1 MDADERGWGGI
12 GIREGPNPLP
22 TEQGIAATP
31 SFFCVHLRLNPLRAS
46 AVPKLPFCKTSGK
59 SAPCQLVFVVMN
71 RTQHCNELR
80 PEHAG
85 QTVTL
90 VGWVHSRRDLGGVLF
105 IDLRDREGRTQ
116 TVFDPADLPN
126 EVFETATH
134 LHSESVIQLTGQV
147 RLRPT
152 GTENAKIPTGRIE
165 VLVKEMV
172 VLNNAAILPFP
183 VDDPEVASK
192 VNEELRLQYR
202 YLDLRRPE
210 MMRNLRLRSKVAIAT
225 RSFMDDQGFLE
236 IETPTLFKSTPEG
249 AREFLVP
256 NRREAGTFYALPQ
269 SPQQFK
275 QILMVSGVE
284 RYFQLARCYRDEDL
298 RADRQ
303 PEFTQVDIEMS
314 FIDREDIYALIEG
327 LLKRVWKTA
336 LNMDI
341 ATPFR
346 RISFEEALNRW
357 GIDKPDT
364 RFGMELVDMTEDFRS
379 STFKVFSGA
388 VANGGVV
395 KALNAKGL
403 AGATQGQLETMTD
416 YAKSFGA
423 KGLAF
428 IKVENG
434 EWKSPI
440 VKFFSEAEKAALTTK
455 LNIEQGDLILF
466 AADQWLNACEILG
479 KIRLYCADVLK
490 TQGKLVID
498 PTQFNFLW
506 VVEFPLLGFDR
517 EMNRWYSSHHPFT
530 APVADDIPLLKADP
544 KKVRG
549 QHYDIVV
556 NGVELGGGSIRI
568 HQPDVQKT
576 IFEEVLQ
583 ISPEETQSRF
593 GYMLE
598 AFKYGA
604 PPHGGIALGFDRL
617 CAILCGTTSIR
628 DVIAFPKT
636 AKGVCLMTES
646 PSPVTARQLRDLHIE
661 VKAAPKKDQPG
672 APDQA

>member
-1 MDADERGWGGI
+1 M
-12 GIREGPNPLP
+12 
-22 TEQGIAATP
+22 
-31 SFFCVHLRLNPLRAS
+31 
-46 AVPKLPFCKTSGK
+46 K
-59 SAPCQLVFVVMN
+59 
-71 RTQHCNELR
+71 RTHHCNELR
-80 PEHAG
+80 PAHIG

-90 VGWVHSRRDLGGVLF
+90 SGWVHSRRDLGGLIF
-105 IDLRDREGRTQ
+105 IDIRDREGRTQ
-116 TVFDPADLPN
+116 TVFDPSNLPK
-126 EVFETATH
+126 ELFDRAAA
-134 LHSESVIQLTGQV
+134 LRSECVISVTGKV
-147 RLRPT
+147 RHRPE
-152 GTENAKIPTGRIE
+152 GTNNAKIPTGEVELGVTALE
-165 VLVKEMV
+165 VLNMAEV
-172 VLNNAAILPFP
+172 LPFP
-183 VDDPEVASK
+183 VDDPEVAAK

-210 MMRNLRLRSKVAIAT
+210 MSRNLRLRSKVATAT
-225 RSFMDDQGFLE
+225 RVFMDEQGFLE
-236 IETPTLFKSTPEG
+236 VETPTLFKSTPEG

-256 NRREAGTFYALPQ
+256 NRREPGTFYALPQ

-275 QILMVSGVE
+275 QILMVAGVE

-314 FIDREDIYALIEG
+314 FIDREDIYTLIEG

-336 LNMDI
+336 LNVDI
-341 ATPFR
+341 PTPFKR
-346 RISFEEALNRW
+346 LSFNDALNRY

-364 RFGMELVDMTEDFRS
+364 RFGMELVDFTEEFRA

-388 VANGGVV
+388 ISNGGVV

-403 AGATQGQLETMTD
+403 ADATQGQIETMTE

-428 IKVENG
+428 IKVEKG

-440 VKFFSEAEKAALTTK
+440 VKFFNDAEKAALTQK
-455 LNIEQGDLILF
+455 LAIEEGDLILF
-466 AADQWLNACEILG
+466 AADQWLTACEILG

-490 TQGKLVID
+490 GQGKLSVPAD
-498 PTQFNFLW
+498 RFDFLW
-506 VVEFPLLGFDR
+506 VVDFPLLSFDK
-517 EMNRWYSSHHPFT
+517 EQNRWYSSHHPFT
-530 APVADDIPLLKADP
+530 APVAEDVQFLTSDP

-576 IFEEVLQ
+576 VFEQVLQ
-583 ISPEETQSRF
+583 IPPEMVKARF

-598 AFKYGA
+598 AFRYGA

-617 CAILCGTTSIR
+617 IAILCGTQSIR

-636 AKGVCLMTES
+636 AKGTDLMTDS
-646 PSPVTARQLRDLHIE
+646 PAPVEPKQLRDLHLE
-661 VKAAPKKDQPG
+661 LKMAKKE
-672 APDQA
+672 

>member
-1 MDADERGWGGI
+1 M
-12 GIREGPNPLP
+12 
-22 TEQGIAATP
+22 
-31 SFFCVHLRLNPLRAS
+31 
-46 AVPKLPFCKTSGK
+46 K
-59 SAPCQLVFVVMN
+59 
-71 RTQHCNELR
+71 RTHHCNELR
-80 PEHAG
+80 PAHVG

-90 VGWVHSRRDLGGVLF
+90 SGWVHSRRDLGGLIF
-105 IDLRDREGRTQ
+105 IDIRDREGRTQ
-116 TVFDPADLPN
+116 TVFDPSDLPK
-126 EVFETATH
+126 ELFERAAS
-134 LHSESVIQLTGQV
+134 LRSECVVSVSGKV
-147 RLRPT
+147 RQRPA
-152 GTENAKIPTGRIE
+152 GTNNSKIPTGEIE
-165 VLVKEMV
+165 VGVTGLI
-172 VLNNAAILPFP
+172 VLNMAEVLPFP
-183 VDDPEVASK
+183 VDDPEVAK
-192 VNEELRLQYR
+192 TVNEELRFQYR

-210 MMRNLRLRSKVAIAT
+210 MARNLRVRSKVATAT
-225 RSFMDDQGFLE
+225 RVYFDEQGFLE
-236 IETPTLFKSTPEG
+236 VETPLLFKSTPEG

-256 NRREAGTFYALPQ
+256 SRIHPGQFYALPQ

-275 QILMVSGVE
+275 QILMVAGVE
-284 RYFQLARCYRDEDL
+284 RYFQLARCFRDEDL

-303 PEFTQVDIEMS
+303 PEFTQVDLEMS
-314 FIDREDIYALIEG
+314 FIEREDIYSLIEG

-341 ATPFR
+341 PTPFK
-346 RISFEEALNRW
+346 RISFEEALNRY

-364 RFGMELVDMTEDFRS
+364 RFGMELTDFTEEFRK

-388 VANGGVV
+388 IASGGVV

-403 AGATQGQLETMTD
+403 AGATQGQIETMTE

-440 VKFFSEAEKAALTTK
+440 VKFFNDTEKAALTVK
-455 LNIEQGDLILF
+455 LKIEEGDLILF
-466 AADQWLNACEILG
+466 AADQWLTACEILG

-490 TQGKLVID
+490 GRGKLVID
-498 PTQFNFLW
+498 PHQFNFLW
-506 VVEFPLLGFDR
+506 VIEFPLLGFDR
-517 EMNRWYSSHHPFT
+517 EQNRWYSSHHPFT
-530 APVADDIPLLKADP
+530 APVTEDIPLLKTDP

-549 QHYDIVV
+549 QHYDVVV

-576 IFEEVLQ
+576 IFEELLAIPPDMVKA
-583 ISPEETQSRF
+583 RF

-598 AFKYGA
+598 AFRYGA

-617 CAILCGTTSIR
+617 IAILCGTPSIR

-636 AKGVCLMTES
+636 AKGTDLMTDS
-646 PSPVTARQLRDLHIE
+646 PSTVEPKQLRDLHIE
-661 VKAAPKKDQPG
+661 LKVAKKEP
-672 APDQA
+672 

>member
-1 MDADERGWGGI
+1 M
-12 GIREGPNPLP
+12 
-22 TEQGIAATP
+22 
-31 SFFCVHLRLNPLRAS
+31 
-46 AVPKLPFCKTSGK
+46 K
-59 SAPCQLVFVVMN
+59 
-71 RTQHCNELR
+71 RTHHCNELR
-80 PEHAG
+80 PAHIG

-90 VGWVHSRRDLGGVLF
+90 TGWVHSRRDLGGLIF
-105 IDLRDREGRTQ
+105 LDIRDREGRTQ
-116 TVFDPADLPN
+116 SVFDPSDLPK
-126 EVFETATH
+126 ELFDRASS
-134 LHSESVIQLTGQV
+134 LRSESVVLVTGKV
-147 RLRPT
+147 RQRPE
-152 GTENAKIPTGRIE
+152 GTNNSKIPTGE
-165 VLVKEMV
+165 VEVMATSMEL
-172 VLNNAAILPFP
+172 LNHAEVLPFP
-183 VDDPEVASK
+183 VDDPEVSSK
-192 VNEELRLQYR
+192 VNEELRLKYR

-210 MMRNLRLRSKVAIAT
+210 MARNLRLRSKVATAT
-225 RSFMDDQGFLE
+225 RVFLDEQGFLE
-236 IETPTLFKSTPEG
+236 VETPILFKSTPEG

-256 NRREAGTFYALPQ
+256 SRVHPGQFYALPQ

-275 QILMVSGVE
+275 QILMVAGVE
-284 RYFQLARCYRDEDL
+284 RYFQLARCFRDEDQ

-303 PEFTQVDIEMS
+303 LEFTQVDLEMS
-314 FIDREDIYALIEG
+314 FIEREDIYALIEG

-336 LNMDI
+336 HNIDI
-341 ATPFR
+341 TTPFR
-346 RISFEEALNRW
+346 RITFEEALNRY

-364 RFGMELVDMTEDFRS
+364 RFAMEIVDFTEEFRA

-388 VANGGVV
+388 IANGGVV

-403 AGATQGQLETMTD
+403 AGATQGQIETMTE

-440 VKFFSEAEKAALTTK
+440 VKFFSQIEKDALTIK
-455 LNIEQGDLILF
+455 LKIEEGDLILF

-479 KIRLYCADVLK
+479 RIRLYCAEVLK
-490 TQGKLVID
+490 NQGKLVI
-498 PTQFNFLW
+498 PTDRYDFLW
-506 VVEFPLLGFDR
+506 VIDFPLLSFDK
-517 EMNRWYSSHHPFT
+517 EQNRWYSSHHPFT
-530 APVADDIPLLKADP
+530 APVAEDVPLLKTEP

-568 HQPDVQKT
+568 HQPAVQKT

-583 ISPEETQSRF
+583 IPPEMVEARF

-604 PPHGGIALGFDRL
+604 PPHGGIALGFDRMI
-617 CAILCGTTSIR
+617 AILCGTTSIR

-636 AKGVCLMTES
+636 AKATDLMTDS
-646 PSPVTARQLRDLHIE
+646 PAPVEPKQLRDLHIQLKVPQKE
-661 VKAAPKKDQPG
+661 DPKP
-672 APDQA
+672 

>member
-1 MDADERGWGGI
+1 M
-12 GIREGPNPLP
+12 
-22 TEQGIAATP
+22 
-31 SFFCVHLRLNPLRAS
+31 
-46 AVPKLPFCKTSGK
+46 K
-59 SAPCQLVFVVMN
+59 
-71 RTQHCNELR
+71 RTHHCNELR
-80 PEHAG
+80 PAHIG

-90 VGWVHSRRDLGGVLF
+90 SGWVHSRRDLGGLIF
-105 IDLRDREGRTQ
+105 IDIRDREGRTQ
-116 TVFDPADLPN
+116 TVFDPSDLTP
-126 EVFETATH
+126 ELFAQAAA
-134 LHSESVIQLTGQV
+134 LRSECVVSLTGKV
-147 RLRPT
+147 RHRPE
-152 GTENAKIPTGRIE
+152 GTNNAKIPTGEIE
-165 VLVKEMV
+165 VGVTGLE
-172 VLNNAAILPFP
+172 VLNMAEVLPFP
-183 VDDPEVASK
+183 VDDPEIANK

-210 MMRNLRLRSKVAIAT
+210 MARNLKLRSKVAIAA
-225 RSFMDDQGFLE
+225 RSFMDEQGFLE
-236 IETPTLFKSTPEG
+236 VETPTLFKSTPEG

-275 QILMVSGVE
+275 QILMVAGVE
-284 RYFQLARCYRDEDL
+284 KYFQLARCYRDEDL

-336 LNMDI
+336 LNVDVP
-341 ATPFR
+341 TPFK
-346 RISFEEALNRW
+346 RISFEEALNRY

-364 RFGMELVDMTEDFRS
+364 RFGMELVDMTEDFKA
-379 STFKVFSGA
+379 STFKVFSGTI
-388 VANGGVV
+388 ANGGVV
-395 KALNAKGL
+395 KALNAKGM
-403 AGATQGQLETMTD
+403 AGATQGQIETMTE

-428 IKVENG
+428 IKVEKG

-440 VKFFSEAEKAALTTK
+440 VKFFSDAEKAALTTK
-455 LNIEQGDLILF
+455 LAIQEGDLILF

-498 PTQFNFLW
+498 PKQFNFLW
-506 VVEFPLLGFDR
+506 VIEFPLLGFDR
-517 EMNRWYSSHHPFT
+517 EQNRWYSSHHPFT
-530 APVADDIPLLKADP
+530 APVAEDIALLKTDP

-576 IFEEVLQ
+576 IFEELLA
-583 ISPEETQSRF
+583 IPPEETKLRF
-593 GYMLE
+593 GYMLD

-617 CAILCGTTSIR
+617 IAILCGTSSIR

-636 AKGVCLMTES
+636 AKGTCLMTDS
-646 PSPVTARQLRDLHIE
+646 PSQVSPKQLRDLYIE
-661 VKAAPKKDQPG
+661 VKVKTPTVPTPAAS
-672 APDQA
+672 

>member
-1 MDADERGWGGI
+1 VGS
-12 GIREGPNPLP
+12 
-22 TEQGIAATP
+22 ATG
-31 SFFCVHLRLNPLRAS
+31 
-46 AVPKLPFCKTSGK
+46 KLPFAISGAAAQSPRSFLDGAASGGSVHDPMK
-59 SAPCQLVFVVMN
+59 
-71 RTQHCNELR
+71 RTHHCNELR
-80 PEHAG
+80 PGHAG

-90 VGWVHSRRDLGGVLF
+90 TGWVHSKRDLGGVLF

-116 TVFDPADLPN
+116 TVFDPADLPKDI
-126 EVFETATH
+126 FDSATK
-134 LHSESVIQLTGQV
+134 LHSESVIEITGTVRVRPEGTYNDKIATGQV
-147 RLRPT
+147 
-152 GTENAKIPTGRIE
+152 E
-165 VLVKEMV
+165 VLVKA
-172 VLNNAAILPFP
+172 LAILNHAEVLPFS
-183 VDDPEVASK
+183 VDDPEIASK
-192 VNEELRLQYR
+192 VNEELRLKYR

-210 MMRNLRLRSKVAIAT
+210 MARNLRLRSKVATTT
-225 RSFMDDQGFLE
+225 RVFMDEQGFLE
-236 IETPTLFKSTPEG
+236 VETPVLFKSTPEG

-256 NRREAGTFYALPQ
+256 NRREPGTFYALPQ

-284 RYFQLARCYRDEDL
+284 RYYQLARCFRDEDQ

-303 PEFTQVDIEMS
+303 LEFTQLDIEMS

-336 LNMDI
+336 LDI
-341 ATPFR
+341 DVPTPFK
-346 RISFEEALNRW
+346 RISYHEAMNRW

-364 RFGMELVDMTEDFRS
+364 RFGMELVDFTEE
-379 STFKVFSGA
+379 FKGSKFGVFGNC

-395 KALNAKGL
+395 KAINARGL
-403 AGATQGQLETMTD
+403 AGATQGQIETMTET
-416 YAKSFGA
+416 AKGFGA
-423 KGLAF
+423 KGLAY

-440 VKFFSEAEKAALTTK
+440 VKFFSDAEKAALTTK
-455 LNIEQGDLILF
+455 LEIQEGDLILF

-490 TQGKLVID
+490 AQGRLVID
-498 PTQFNFLW
+498 PKQFNFLW

-530 APVADDIPLLKADP
+530 APVADDIPLLKTDP

-576 IFEEVLQ
+576 IFEELLQ
-583 ISPEETQSRF
+583 IPPDETQSRF

-617 CAILCGTTSIR
+617 MAILCNTPSIR

-646 PSPVTARQLRDLHIE
+646 PSFATPRQFRDLHIE
-661 VKAAPKKDQPG
+661 VKAAVKKE
-672 APDQA
+672 A